1 MTGKIPF
8 PAIGSRITPTLSF
21 PGDVDEAAIYNRALE
36 PGEILA
42 HFNAGDARTDLCGGS
57 AAPTNSEL
65 YAPYPD
71 DTISLWPLDE
81 GAGSTLFVDV
91 FDDNDGEVAM
101 GNTAPTAVGGRVVG
115 AQSFAATGTGIDVP
129 ANSAFNWTGTESFS
143 IEFWLNTPVLPTT
156 ENEIVVGRYDAV
168 TGLQLWVGLSG
179 RLPDSDDGKV
189 QFTFGNTASGF
200 TNVRGD
206 TVLTANTWYHVVVV
220 RDGDD
225 SLIYLNGSPD
235 RTSPDTTPFAAGFG
249 SGTAPLTIGDFGFP
263 GDFDFNGSVDEV
275 ALYNRALA
283 PDEIKAHFD
292 AGQLGN
298 GVGTLRPD
306 ANVGADQVVTEGDT
320 VTLDG
325 STSTGANV
333 TYLWEPVGNSVML
346 TNASSDKATFTAPS
360 VGTSG
365 ETLTFRLTV
374 TDSFGQTA
382 IATTNVTVNDSSTPV
397 TPPVTPSGGGG
408 GGGGCF
414 ISTMF

>member
-1 MTGKIPF
+1 MMKKSKTFMFSLVLMTVLGFIFLMTGV
-8 PAIGSRITPTLSF
+8 SL
-21 PGDVDEAAIYNRALE
+21 AA
-36 PGEILA
+36 
-42 HFNAGDARTDLCGGS
+42 C
-57 AAPTNSEL
+57 
-65 YAPYPD
+65 PD
-71 DTISLWPLDE
+71 DMVAYWKLDDSAE
-81 GAGSTLFVDV
+81 PYQDFIGN
-91 FDDNDGEVAM
+91 NDGEVAA
-101 GNTAPTAVGGRVVG
+101 GNTAPVAVLAPNGRVGG
-115 AQSFAATGTGIDVP
+115 AQSFAATDTGIDVP

-156 ENEIVVGRYDAV
+156 ENEIVVGRYDGA

-206 TVLTANTWYHVVVV
+206 TVLTPNTWYHVVAV
-220 RDGDD
+220 RDGITN
-225 SLIYLNGSPD
+225 SIYLNGSLD
-235 RTSPDTTPFAAGFG
+235 MTAGVDQDFLDG
-249 SGTAPLTIGDFGFP
+249 FSSGTAPLTIGDFGFP

-275 ALYNRALA
+275 AIYNRALE

-298 GVGTLRPD
+298 GIDTLRPD

-325 STSTGANV
+325 STSTGAIV
-333 TYLWEPVGNSVML
+333 TYLWEPVGNSVTL
-346 TNASSDKATFTAPS
+346 TNASSDKATFTAPP

-374 TDSFGQTA
+374 TDSGGQFSS
-382 IATTNVTVNDSSTPV
+382 ATTNVTVNDISTPV
-397 TPPVTPSGGGG
+397 TPTGGGGG

-414 ISTMF
+414 ISAMF